1 MVCSLDE
8 LRSKEVI
15 DIQTGEKLG
24 YIDDIRMDISSSEV
38 LSLVIYGGYRFFGLF
53 GKENDTEIPCDSVK
67 VIGSETILV
76 EGVSLM
82 CTKSRFRGF
91 KSLFG

>member
-1 MVCSLDE
+1 MICSLEE
-8 LRSKEVI
+8 LRAKEVI

-67 VIGSETILV
+67 VIGSEIILV
-76 EGVSLM
+76 EASSLIY
-82 CTKSRFRGF
+82 TKSRRKKF
-91 KSLFG
+91 KNLFG

>member
-1 MVCSLDE
+1 MVCSLEE
-8 LRSKEVI
+8 LRAKEVI

-76 EGVSLM
+76 ENISLI
-82 CTKSRFRGF
+82 CTKRKFRGF